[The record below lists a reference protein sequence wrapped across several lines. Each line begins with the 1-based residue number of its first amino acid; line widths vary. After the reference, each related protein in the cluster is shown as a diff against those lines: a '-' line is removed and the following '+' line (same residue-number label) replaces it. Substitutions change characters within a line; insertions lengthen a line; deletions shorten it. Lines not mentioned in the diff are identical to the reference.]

1 MDDRGTRLHIVE
13 VVTALSLRRAR
24 RQPTRAGQQPA
35 LLGADLADS
44 PEIYDR
50 LVIATPRGDQARGLE
65 TIQIHI
71 QWTSRVPAV
80 DRE

>member
-1 MDDRGTRLHIVE
+1 MNGGGTRLNIVE
-13 VVTALSLRRAR
+13 VATAPSLRRAR
-24 RQPTRAGQQPA
+24 RQPTRAGSA

-44 PEIYDR
+44 PEMYDG
-50 LVIATPRGDQARGLE
+50 LGIATPWGHRARGLE
-65 TIQIHI
+65 TIRIHM